1 MSSSVLM
8 EGVKQQPQEKRMFII
23 VLLWCFLLLSSQRK
37 RIKLVRTR
45 WDVPAVKLAYTV
57 MPVWQ
62 TEYG

>member
-1 MSSSVLM
+1 M

-23 VLLWCFLLLSSQRK
+23 VLLWCYLLLSSQRK
-37 RIKLVRTR
+37 RIKLVRNR
-45 WDVPAVKLAYTV
+45 WVFHAVKMAYTV